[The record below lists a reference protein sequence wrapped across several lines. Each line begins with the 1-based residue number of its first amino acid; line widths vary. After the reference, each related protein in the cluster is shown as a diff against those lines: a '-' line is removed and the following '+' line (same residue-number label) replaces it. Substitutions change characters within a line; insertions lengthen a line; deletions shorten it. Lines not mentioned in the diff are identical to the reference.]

1 MLPKLKKKYNVSRE
15 RENWISVMRLPKFL
29 SCPSSAHEWIVATK
43 LPKMGGKK
51 KRENCG
57 NQIAEKSGRNLIVI
71 LGNKVAEN
79 EGTNLIVI

>member
-1 MLPKLKKKYNVSRE
+1 MI
-15 RENWISVMRLPKFL
+15 ISLPKFL
-29 SCPSSAHEWIVATK
+29 LLEFAVQLPGEVPEEEWLKGNQLWQPSCRKWEE
-43 LPKMGGKK
+43 KK